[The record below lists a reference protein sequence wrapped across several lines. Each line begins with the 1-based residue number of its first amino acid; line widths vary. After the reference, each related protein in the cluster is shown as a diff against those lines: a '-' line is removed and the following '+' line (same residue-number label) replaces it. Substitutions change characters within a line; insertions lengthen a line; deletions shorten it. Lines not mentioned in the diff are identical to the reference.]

1 MHATVSPFYNRLSNT
16 NSKLAERYDQNSNS
30 SIITNNTNNKKGL
43 MSSANESYGLEGC
56 GRVIPFHWPMGS
68 VSFSH
73 DFYRPLQRAAQ
84 TSVKQNYLKLN

>member
-1 MHATVSPFYNRLSNT
+1 
-16 NSKLAERYDQNSNS
+16 
-30 SIITNNTNNKKGL
+30 

-84 TSVKQNYLKLN
+84 TSNKQNYFKIKLAEVGKIIYLIIIQ

>member
-1 MHATVSPFYNRLSNT
+1 
-16 NSKLAERYDQNSNS
+16 
-30 SIITNNTNNKKGL
+30 

-84 TSVKQNYLKLN
+84 TTKINILKLLLE